1 MLHRDW
7 RWQAALDKGPA
18 MTDVLTEVPSDATPR
33 PGVYSR
39 GTETVDSI
47 LKAALSVLIEE
58 GAAAF
63 TIRRIASACGMKV
76 GNVSYHF
83 PRKEMLVQVLLD
95 EIVASYD
102 AKLELQV
109 RQPDISAEERLRIV
123 IRMCLDDIC
132 GKRTTRLFT
141 ELWALANHN
150 EFIADRVRLFYRKV
164 HEVIAEYVQALNPRL
179 SDQEVMTV
187 ALFISAS
194 MEGTTP
200 FLGYQKP
207 WRVDMPAIIAI
218 STEWFVRLA
227 KDIQPGEIARIAEQ
241 MTEPA

>member
-1 MLHRDW
+1 M
-7 RWQAALDKGPA
+7 AEA
-18 MTDVLTEVPSDATPR
+18 LTELARPR
-33 PGVYSR
+33 PGIYSR
-39 GTETVDSI
+39 GSETVDSI
-47 LKAALSVLIEE
+47 LKAALSVLIDE

-63 TIRRIASACGMKV
+63 TIRRIAAACGMKV

-95 EIVASYD
+95 EIVTNYD
-102 AKLELQV
+102 VKLEMQV
-109 RQPDISAEERLRIV
+109 RQPNLSAEERLRLV
-123 IRMCLDDIC
+123 IKICLDDIC

-150 EFIADRVRLFYRKV
+150 DFIADRVRAFYGKV
-164 HEVIAEYVQALNPRL
+164 HEVIGEYVSAINPRL
-179 SDQEVMTV
+179 SKEEVATV

-207 WRVDMPAIIAI
+207 WAGDMPAITAI

-227 KDIQPGEIARIAEQ
+227 KSLEPGEIAL
-241 MTEPA
+241 MTRRLT